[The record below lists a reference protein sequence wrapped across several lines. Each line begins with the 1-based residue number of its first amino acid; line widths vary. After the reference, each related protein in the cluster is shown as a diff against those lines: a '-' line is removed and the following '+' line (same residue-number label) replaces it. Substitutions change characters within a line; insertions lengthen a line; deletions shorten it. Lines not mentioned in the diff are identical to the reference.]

1 MVAREGSAGLPLAG
15 LSAYIARAMASKP
28 PPPPT
33 RVLEPLSAPQHFVA
47 PTAREIRAQA
57 VQRLQTGLF
66 GLAVIMLIVGLAD
79 IINERARK
87 VDAAGAA
94 PAAQAS
100 ATPTGNVDPLADAG
114 VVPSASASA
123 SGTPAPTPGAPQH

>member
-1 MVAREGSAGLPLAG
+1 MVAIERPAGLPLAG
-15 LSAYIARAMASKP
+15 LSAYIGPVMASLP
-28 PPPPT
+28 PTPPT

-47 PTAREIRAQA
+47 PSAREIRAQA

-87 VDAAGAA
+87 VDAASAA
-94 PAAQAS
+94 PVAETS
-100 ATPTGNVDPLADAG
+100 AKPSGNVDPLADAG

-123 SGTPAPTPGAPQH
+123 SPAPTPGAPQH